1 MDKSPIKQI
10 LAIVTL
16 DEDVVVKGGVPIF
29 FARDIDEQEKIA
41 SDLAK
46 PLRGNIYALVN
57 GVIIITN

>member
-10 LAIVTL
+10 LAIITL
-16 DEDVVVKGGVPIF
+16 DKDVVVKGGAPIF
-29 FARDIDEQEKIA
+29 LAKNIEEQEKIS

-46 PLRGNIYALVN
+46 SLRGNIYAIVN

>member
-16 DEDVVVKGGVPIF
+16 DKGVVVTGGVPIF
-29 FARDIDEQEKIA
+29 LATSIEEQERIS

-46 PLRGNIYALVN
+46 PLRGNVCAISN